1 MSLLA
6 VVLAALAG
14 ALVVGGRPTPASR
27 SHRARLSP
35 ILTAAGAGVAAT
47 VLALRVDGTALV
59 LGLILLGAGL
69 GASRLASTAHRRRAA
84 VRREERVLELCEA
97 LAGELRA
104 GQPPAQA
111 LGECVHLWPE
121 FAPVAA
127 AARLGA
133 DVPTAMR
140 QLGTHPG
147 AQGLIS
153 LAGAWQVSESSGA
166 ALASSL
172 TRVVETARASQA
184 TRRIVASELAST
196 QATARLVA
204 LLPVM
209 ALLMGAGAGGDPWR
223 FLLASPVG
231 LACLTGGL
239 VLIFVGLLWI
249 ESLAT
254 AAMR

>member
-6 VVLAALAG
+6 VLLAALAG
-14 ALVVGGRPTPASR
+14 ALVVGGPAPPRR
-27 SHRARLSP
+27 STHVRLSP
-35 ILTAAGAGVAAT
+35 ILTATAVGVAAT

-97 LAGELRA
+97 LASELRA
-104 GQPPAQA
+104 GQPPARA

-127 AARLGA
+127 AARLGS

-147 AQGLIS
+147 AQGLTS

-166 ALASSL
+166 ALSTSL

-184 TRRIVASELAST
+184 TRRIVASELASA

-223 FLLASPVG
+223 FLLASPIG

-239 VLIFVGLLWI
+239 VLIFLGLLWI
-249 ESLAT
+249 ESLAS
-254 AAMR
+254 AALR